1 MINEIPNVN
10 DGAFDYNP
18 LNIAA
23 RQTEYFM
30 KNIPARERLTLLNKI
45 NTKTLN
51 HERYDYSRQI
61 AALDNECFIAK
72 QEEKLELK
80 ENKPI
85 RDKIQRVI
93 DQTRELNEHSFD
105 ILKEKFT
112 YIDVDGFQMPV
123 KIEDKK
129 EIEEKISEQKIA

>member
-1 MINEIPNVN
+1 MNQVGLIP
-10 DGAFDYNP
+10 
-18 LNIAA
+18 LS
-23 RQTEYFM
+23 
-30 KNIPARERLTLLNKI
+30 
-45 NTKTLN
+45 KTL
-51 HERYDYSRQI
+51 HEVVHNSDKLVIPLYMIYGDFRAFLNMFS
-61 AALDNECFIAK
+61 
-72 QEEKLELK
+72 EELELK

-129 EIEEKISEQKIA
+129 DVEEKISEQKIA